1 MNDSSATDRS
11 TADISTARGG
21 ALQVKPVSDGRDLTD
36 FLEVPFSL
44 YSDDPNW
51 VPPLFFERRDALAA
65 KHPFFA
71 HAEWQA
77 WVAYDGD
84 RPVGRITAQIDR
96 LYEERYGE
104 RAGYFGMIE
113 ATDSPA
119 LFAALFDTAESWLRE
134 RGAVKALGPFNLGIN
149 QELGILV
156 EGSETPPYFMMP
168 HSRPYYGRALEQH
181 GYRGVQD
188 LLAYVMDPDFQPP
201 PVMAALLKRLA
212 AQGVTLRPLRRKQKD
227 EDLEI
232 LRDIFNDAW
241 SENWGFVPFTA
252 DEFRAVGHEMLMLI
266 PDDFIH
272 IAEVDGR
279 PAAFIVL
286 LPNINEAIADLG
298 GRLLPFGWAKLL
310 WRLKVR
316 YPRTGRVPLMG
327 VRREYHN
334 TRLGPGLAFLVIDA
348 IRKAAVNAGMR
359 EVEMSWILDDNM
371 GMRNIIESIGG
382 TVSKRYR
389 MYEKALG

>member
-1 MNDSSATDRS
+1 MNDSTAADRG
-11 TADISTARGG
+11 TTNAPADGT
-21 ALQVKPVSDGRDLTD
+21 VHVEPVSGNRGLND
-36 FLEVPFSL
+36 FLKVPFPL
-44 YSDDPNW
+44 YAGDPYW
-51 VPPLFFERRDALAA
+51 IPPLFFERRDAVSP

-71 HAEWQA
+71 HADWQA
-77 WVAYDGD
+77 WVAYQGGA
-84 RPVGRITAQIDR
+84 PIGRISAQIDR
-96 LYEERYGE
+96 LHEERYGE

-113 ATDSPA
+113 APDA
-119 LFAALFDTAESWLRE
+119 HAVFAALFDAAESWLRE
-134 RGAVKALGPFNLGIN
+134 RRAVRAVGPFNLGIN

-156 EGSETPPYFMMP
+156 DGFDTPPYFMMP
-168 HSRPYYGRALEQH
+168 HSRPYYGAAVEAC

-188 LLAYVMDPDFQPP
+188 LLAYVMNPDFEPP
-201 PVMAALLKRLA
+201 PVMAALIKRLMA
-212 AQGVTLRPLRRKQKD
+212 RDVRLRPLNRKRKD
-227 EDLEI
+227 AELEI

-252 DEFRAVGHEMLMLI
+252 EEFRAVGHEMLMLI
-266 PDDFIH
+266 PDEFIH
-272 IAEVDGR
+272 IAEVNGR

-316 YPRTGRVPLMG
+316 YPGSGRVPLMG
-327 VRREYHN
+327 VRREFHN
-334 TRLGPGLAFLVIDA
+334 TRLGPGLAFVVMEA
-348 IRKAAVNAGMR
+348 ARQAAVNAGMR

-382 TVSKRYR
+382 RVSKRYR
-389 MYEKALG
+389 MYSKALG